1 MITSDIPENHRTILA
16 GLAFGLLASPALAA
30 QCGGTVSFP
39 AGATG
44 TVVKG
49 SVSGLETCDYTLS
62 ARKGQTLRASLGD
75 SRLDLIAVEPVEH
88 DFVSGDALVLDRTGP
103 VTLRVLQTRAAAR
116 QSQAARPF
124 KLSVSIDG
132 PLPKSKGAA
141 QSAGTAAAPAVKT
154 AGKPAAKA
162 AGNQCEG
169 SGALTGG
176 TANMSGALAGDAVC
190 RYTLSGKAGQSVSL
204 LLDAPA
210 GVEVWL
216 RAPGADTAMPLDPS
230 SAVTLEASGDYAV
243 TIGRTR
249 NDARKGGTRNFSAVL
264 NVE

>member
-1 MITSDIPENHRTILA
+1 MITSDTPEKHRTILA

-103 VTLRVLQTRAAAR
+103 VTLRVLQTRTAAR

-124 KLSVSIDG
+124 KLSVSIDS

-169 SGALTGG
+169 SSALTGG
-176 TANMSGALAGDAVC
+176 PANRRARSRATRSAATPSRARPASRSRCCSTPPPGSRSGC
-190 RYTLSGKAGQSVSL
+190 
-204 LLDAPA
+204 AP
-210 GVEVWL
+210 
-216 RAPGADTAMPLDPS
+216 RAPTPPCRS
-230 SAVTLEASGDYAV
+230 
-243 TIGRTR
+243 TR
-249 NDARKGGTRNFSAVL
+249 RRR
-264 NVE
+264 

>member
-1 MITSDIPENHRTILA
+1 MKHRTIRA

-49 SVSGLETCDYTLS
+49 SVFGLETCDYTLS

-88 DFVSGDALVLDRTGP
+88 DFVSGNALVLDRTGP
-103 VTLRVLQTRAAAR
+103 VTLRVLQTRTAAR

-124 KLSVSIDG
+124 KLSVSIDS

-169 SGALTGG
+169 SSALTGG
-176 TANMSGALAGDAVC
+176 PANRRARSRATRSAATPSRARPASRSRCCSTPPPGSRSGCAPWAPTPPC
-190 RYTLSGKAGQSVSL
+190 RS
-204 LLDAPA
+204 
-210 GVEVWL
+210 
-216 RAPGADTAMPLDPS
+216 
-230 SAVTLEASGDYAV
+230 
-243 TIGRTR
+243 TR
-249 NDARKGGTRNFSAVL
+249 RRR
-264 NVE
+264 